1 MKVLC
6 VVSLWAVLCSLG
18 NCEDDQT
25 IALVRSINCQK
36 DLLFKTLYSFFYTG
50 PEFFI
55 FHFLFFFLSFFFFL
69 SSQQNVQKFKGSD
82 GLKKDLPSP
91 SCTVTVKYLQLT
103 QELPVTYLLFSILLF
118 YFNIPTLKTK
128 FTDCSVRK

>member
-1 MKVLC
+1 MSKVVMKVLC

-55 FHFLFFFLSFFFFL
+55 FHFLFFFFLSFFFCQANRMSRNL
-69 SSQQNVQKFKGSD
+69 RGR
-82 GLKKDLPSP
+82 
-91 SCTVTVKYLQLT
+91 TV
-103 QELPVTYLLFSILLF
+103 
-118 YFNIPTLKTK
+118 
-128 FTDCSVRK
+128 